1 MGMFVT
7 LRLNEKCPYCG
18 CSVEWQ
24 TKDLVVDDIYPIEN
38 FGQEYKINSRM
49 SAEVYTHCDKCKKE
63 VDLKIKKGK
72 ISA

>member
-1 MGMFVT
+1 MFVT
-7 LRLNEKCPYCG
+7 LKLDEKCPNCG
-18 CSVEWQ
+18 SSVQWQ
-24 TKDLVVDDIYPIEN
+24 TKNLTIDDIYPIAN

-49 SAEVYTHCDKCKKE
+49 SAEVYTYCDKCKKE